1 MTYTPIIVR
10 EEFLVN
16 HKRTALSPS
25 ENYNRHGKQR
35 GSEAPFVGFI
45 LPQYGGA

>member
-16 HKRTALSPS
+16 QKCTAMSPS
-25 ENYNRHGKQR
+25 ETITGMENKGC
-35 GSEAPFVGFI
+35 SEAPFVGFI